1 MERRQAAASPSAIDS
16 SCDSVPGA
24 APAPPVVLAPV
35 RVDRRVHTCAV
46 VLEATIEPRRPYS
59 LALSARMKSDATRYF
74 RNGVLTVALSTPEP
88 AVGRIAQRPD
98 GSLDVRLEGG
108 RPKEALETLRFVLA
122 ADDDHRPFLDRFRD
136 DPLLGPSVRR
146 LAGLRPLRVAT
157 VSHALLKA
165 VCGQLIQS
173 RAARLLERR
182 LLWLAATT
190 HEDLRLPPD
199 RTTFAGYAPAELVRH
214 GLAARK
220 AGVLVRISREWDLER
235 LRTIPSD
242 AAATRIERER
252 GLGPWSAGM
261 ICLYGLGRFDRGLV
275 GDLGLIK
282 LCSSLRGRRAEVED
296 TRELLAPYGDW
307 SGLASVYLLSGGF
320 SSPAL
325 RREGRTPGSASSPP
339 RTPRALPARRR

>member
-1 MERRQAAASPSAIDS
+1 MKGGPLVNTAFPGLFPRALTISE
-16 SCDSVPGA
+16 SCGWQGHT
-24 APAPPVVLAPV
+24 PAM
-35 RVDRRVHTCAV
+35 T
-46 VLEATIEPRRPYS
+46 LETTIVPRRPYS

-74 RNGVLTVALSTPEP
+74 RNGVLTLAFESENRPLVAR
-88 AVGRIAQRPD
+88 VAQQPD
-98 GSLDVRLEGG
+98 GSLHVRIDG
-108 RPKEALETLRFVLA
+108 RPSKGALETLRFVLA
-122 ADDDHRPFLDRFRD
+122 ADDDHHRFLERFRD

-182 LLWLAATT
+182 LLRLAAPP

-199 RTTFAGYAPAELVRH
+199 RATFARYAPAELVRH

-235 LRTIPSD
+235 LRGIPSE
-242 AAATRIERER
+242 AAAARIERER

-296 TRELLAPYGDW
+296 TRELLAPYGEW
-307 SGLASVYLLSGGF
+307 AGLASVYLLAGGF
-320 SSPAL
+320 NSPAQ
-325 RREGRTPGSASSPP
+325 RREGRMPGTGSSPRHTRRAHRP
-339 RTPRALPARRR
+339 RSR